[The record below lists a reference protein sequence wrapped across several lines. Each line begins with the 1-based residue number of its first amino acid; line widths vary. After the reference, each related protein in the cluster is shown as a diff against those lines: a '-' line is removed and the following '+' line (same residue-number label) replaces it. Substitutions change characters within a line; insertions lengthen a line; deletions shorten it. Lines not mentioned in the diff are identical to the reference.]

1 MPIFLLIRHGETDY
15 NKKMH
20 LPGRLPDVHLNK
32 KGLQQAQLVADS
44 LKDAPIK
51 AIYSSPMERTLE
63 TAELLAKNLNLQ
75 VVPIPGLLETN
86 CGEWQGQSVKK
97 LRRQKIWKSVQ
108 LHPSLFHFPGGES
121 IAECQHRMVQVLE
134 SLRQQYSEHDVVAC
148 FSHADPIKQVVA
160 YYLGLSLDNFQRLS
174 VDTAS
179 ISALFISDNGSR
191 LIMLN
196 HNPSFN
202 WDSLKPAHKT
212 NHKPAAKA

>member
-32 KGLQQAQLVADS
+32 KGLQQAQLVSDS

-51 AIYSSPMERTLE
+51 AIYSSPMDRTLE
-63 TAELLAKNLNLQ
+63 TAEPLAKNLNLQ

-108 LHPSLFHFPGGES
+108 LHPSLFQFPGGES

-134 SLRQQYSEHDVVAC
+134 SLRRQHSEHDVVAC

-160 YYLGLSLDNFQRLS
+160 YYLGLPLDNFQRLS

-179 ISALFISDNGSR
+179 ITALYISDNGSR

-196 HNPSFN
+196 HNPSFS
-202 WDSLKPAHKT
+202 WDSLKPAQKT
-212 NHKPAAKA
+212 NHKPTAKA